1 MTFSCQENPVQR
13 KAFPGTKKVGKSALG
28 DFQEALPGGPGN
40 VSPATC
46 FCPERSEEM
55 WLLGFETFFFFIQLF
70 DGNHQWCP
78 GEYLTI
84 GLQKKSGFNLW
95 HLPISVV

>member
-1 MTFSCQENPVQR
+1 
-13 KAFPGTKKVGKSALG
+13 
-28 DFQEALPGGPGN
+28 
-40 VSPATC
+40 
-46 FCPERSEEM
+46 M